1 MLIERLRAT
10 LRCWQQPSLV
20 RALRS
25 WQHAHRILRRKN
37 GAWAIALEANESID
51 VRAGWRALRKR
62 VNRVQRRHAR
72 VRRVAMLAC
81 CLSLL
86 RWRRMLLSR
95 RADARSLQLAARAHA
110 AGLPLRSTWHVW
122 LRVTLQ
128 LARLAHLARRAD
140 ASARLVGLQQQARAV
155 RALSSWCEASYVQ
168 RDLTARARAA
178 WLGRTLSHGLPTILA
193 RWCERAKD
201 VELRERRVR
210 VAKATRL
217 VHPFW
222 VRSATACALVRWRA
236 AAASRQ
242 RACRPHER
250 EHAQLARRLV
260 WKRELRRWL
269 AWYVSSLE
277 RRAAGRVGSLHHRV
291 VTAAV
296 LLRAM
301 RRASADALW
310 WARLTR
316 MAGGARRRR
325 CVSAWRAVCEA
336 RRLVG
341 AATAC
346 SCLRALHRACT
357 TWTVVAMAE
366 RENRGLIARGIV
378 ARRRVHARAL
388 QVAIWA
394 WGAVWRAES
403 SQHTHASRLGHA
415 TKRRRMQASW
425 MRWRQDSRSGA
436 LYRVVARAADRR
448 ARDVALAAW
457 REAAASQGALR
468 LAHRAVSGASQRRAL
483 ESSLWRWRAL
493 YHLEHRRRRAPFRCA
508 LRAAR
513 AEAASPAP
521 ASLLSS
527 PRAHEDTRN
536 PRGHMAPKGARG
548 TPHEDTWHQRGHV
561 APKRTRGTPHED
573 TPTDNESR
581 KAALEEALAT
591 QVRDVWNSARQRA
604 RARALVRE
612 RWQRWQRYL
621 PSHSKHAAALVT
633 ARARGRTLQRA
644 KRRWKHW
651 TVRMWQL
658 SCSLLEAAE
667 HAKRAWWYTWWQRT
681 RECRA
686 RRGMW
691 ARAPLRAAWLQRWR
705 RASKAHTAL
714 AASEESRWNT
724 TRLHLLIGAIRC
736 LATRALFIGAMRA
749 RLDTQ
754 ARAFDSWVSRV
765 HRRRGVATWRNAAAA
780 CKGVRVG
787 SERAPA
793 VLEPLRRRSA
803 LRRLMRRWRARAVLR
818 LLSELEYERRLG
830 HSGGER
836 AAFGQWQ
843 CAVGHRH
850 YRRALEAIGASAAR
864 HVSARQALHQLSRA
878 AARRRL
884 QGIGRA
890 ALKHELEVLWRC
902 HTGALEAAFEVSAAQ
917 WPTAPR

>member
-1 MLIERLRAT
+1 MLIERLSAT

-37 GAWAIALEANESID
+37 GAWATALEANESID

-95 RADARSLQLAARAHA
+95 ADVRSQQLAAHAHA
-110 AGLPLRSTWHVW
+110 AGLPLRSTLRLW
-122 LRVTLQ
+122 LRMTRQLVR
-128 LARLAHLARRAD
+128 LARLERRAD
-140 ASARLVGLQQQARAV
+140 ASARLVEQQQQARAV

-168 RDLTARARAA
+168 RELTAHAKAT
-178 WLGRTLSHGLPTILA
+178 WLGRTLSHGIPTLLT

-210 VAKATRL
+210 VATAARL
-217 VHPFW
+217 VRPFW
-222 VRSATACALVRWRA
+222 VQITTACALVRWRA
-236 AAASRQ
+236 AASRQ
-242 RACRPHER
+242 RACRPREH

-277 RRAAGRVGSLHHRV
+277 RGAAGRVGSLHRRV
-291 VTAAV
+291 VAAAA

-316 MAGGARRRR
+316 MACGARRRR

-336 RRLVG
+336 RRLVS
-341 AATAC
+341 AAMVR

-357 TWTVVAMAE
+357 TWTIVAMAF
-366 RENRGLIARGIV
+366 RETRTLSARGIV
-378 ARRRVHARAL
+378 ARRKVHARAL
-388 QVAIWA
+388 QVALWA
-394 WGAVWRAES
+394 WRAVWRADS
-403 SQHTHASRLGHA
+403 NRHACASRHGHA
-415 TKRRRMQASW
+415 MKRRRMQASW
-425 MRWRQDSRSGA
+425 KRWRQDARSGA
-436 LYRVVARAADRR
+436 LYRVVARAANRR
-448 ARDVALAAW
+448 ARDVALAVW
-457 REAAASQGALR
+457 REAVASLGALR
-468 LAHRAVSGASQRRAL
+468 WAHRAVSRASRRRGL
-483 ESSLWRWRAL
+483 ESSVWRWRAHH
-493 YHLEHRRRRAPFRCA
+493 HLELRRTRFRSA
-508 LRAAR
+508 LRAA
-513 AEAASPAP
+513 EAARPAP
-521 ASLLSS
+521 VSLLSS
-527 PRAHEDTRN
+527 PRAHGTRQ
-536 PRGHMAPKGARG
+536 G
-548 TPHEDTWHQRGHV
+548 DTWHTRGHV
-561 APKRTRGTPHED
+561 AHNGTPLED
-573 TPTDNESR
+573 TPSENERRNPTENERR
-581 KAALEEALAT
+581 KATLEETLAT
-591 QVRDVWNSARQRA
+591 QVRDVWHSARERA
-604 RARALVRE
+604 RARAFVLE
-612 RWQRWQRYL
+612 RWQRWQRNL

-633 ARARGRTLQRA
+633 ARARWRTLQRA
-644 KRRWKHW
+644 RRRWKQW
-651 TVRMWQL
+651 TGRVWRM
-658 SCSLLEAAE
+658 SCSLLEAVA
-667 HAKRAWWYTWWQRT
+667 HARRAWWYTWWQRT

-691 ARAPLRAAWLQRWR
+691 ARVPLRAAWLQRWR
-705 RASKAHTAL
+705 RASDAHTTL
-714 AASEESRWNT
+714 AASEEAR
-724 TRLHLLIGAIRC
+724 RKRIRRHLLIGAIRC
-736 LATRALFIGAMRA
+736 LAARALWIGAMRA

-754 ARAFDSWVSRV
+754 IRALGGWVSQGL
-765 HRRRGVATWRNAAAA
+765 RRRGVATWRNAAAA
-780 CKGVRVG
+780 CKAVHVG

-803 LRRLMRRWRARAVLR
+803 LRRLMSRWRVRAVLR
-818 LLSELEYERRLG
+818 LLSELELERRLG

-843 CAVGHRH
+843 RAVGHRH
-850 YRRALEAIGASAAR
+850 YRRALEAIGVSAAR

-890 ALKHELEVLWRC
+890 ALKHELEDLWRC